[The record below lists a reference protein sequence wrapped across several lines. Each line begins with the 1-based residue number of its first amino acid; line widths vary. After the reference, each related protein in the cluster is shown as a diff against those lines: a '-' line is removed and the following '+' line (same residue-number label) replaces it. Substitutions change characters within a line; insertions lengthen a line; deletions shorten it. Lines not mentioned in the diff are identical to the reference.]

1 MKLIY
6 FTSKIFPASTAD
18 HFFVLQMA
26 RAFTSLLHKDF
37 LLIVGAEHN
46 DELRDIPHYSF
57 NLKMRRGK
65 RIFIFFKFLFVVF
78 ARKLFTDDTVFFTN
92 DRSLLRI
99 LFFWKRILPFKYRV
113 VSDWHM
119 LSDDEEESDILKNS
133 DGLVTTT
140 KHLKDL
146 IISRFRVPEGKILT
160 AYGGVDIDIFL
171 KITETT
177 EVLRKRLN
185 LPISD
190 FLVGYVGYYKTMGMS
205 KGLDTMIEALALIPD
220 KTVKMVFVGGGK
232 EDIEEYSNLAKE
244 KGVFDRAI
252 FIPVVSSETLALYEK
267 AVDILVIPYPDKP
280 HFREYGFPMK
290 TYEYLAAKKPVI
302 YSDLIIIR
310 EVLSDCA
317 ISFNPGDPKNLSEKI
332 LEIKN
337 NSTKTKDM
345 IFRSYKK
352 AEDFSWKSRAEKIIA
367 FSKKYKSNFLE
378 RKS

>member
-1 MKLIY
+1 MKFVYL
-6 FTSKIFPASTAD
+6 TSKIFPASTAD

-26 RAFTSLLHKDF
+26 RAFTSLLREDF
-37 LLIVGAEHN
+37 LLVVGAEHN
-46 DELRDIPHYSF
+46 DELLGIPHYSF

-78 ARKLFTDDTVFFTN
+78 TRKLFTKDTVFFTN

-99 LFFWKRILPFKYRV
+99 LFFWKSILHFKYRV

-119 LSDDEEESDILKNS
+119 LRDDEEEADIIKNS

-146 IISRFRVPEGKILT
+146 VVSRFEVPEAKILT
-160 AYGGVDIDIFL
+160 AYGGVDIDMFS
-171 KITETT
+171 KVTESPET
-177 EVLRKRLN
+177 LRKRLG

-205 KGLDTMIEALALIPD
+205 KGLDTMMEALSLISD

-232 EDIEEYSNLAKE
+232 EDIEEYSNFAKE
-244 KGVFDRAI
+244 KGVFDRTI
-252 FIPVVSSETLALYEK
+252 FIPVVSPEALAFYEK
-267 AVDILVIPYPDKP
+267 AVDALVIPYPDKP

-302 YSDLIIIR
+302 YSDLTIIR

-317 ISFNPGDPKNLSEKI
+317 ISFNPGDSKDLSEKI

-337 NSTKTKDM
+337 DPAKTKEM
-345 IFRSYKK
+345 ILRAYKK
-352 AEDFSWKSRAEKIIA
+352 AEDSSWKARAQKIIT
-367 FSKKYKSNFLE
+367 FSKDIL
-378 RKS
+378 

>member
-26 RAFTSLLHKDF
+26 RAFTSLLHADF

-78 ARKLFTDDTVFFTN
+78 TRRLYTSDTVFFTN

-99 LFFWKRILPFKYRV
+99 LFFWKSILHFKYRV

-119 LSDDEEESDILKNS
+119 LRDDEEESDIIKKS

-146 IISRFRVPEGKILT
+146 VESRFGVPGDKILT
-160 AYGGVDIDIFL
+160 AYGGVDMDIFS
-171 KITETT
+171 KITESP
-177 EVLRKRLN
+177 ESLRKRLN
-185 LPISD
+185 LPVAD

-205 KGLDTMIEALALIPD
+205 KGLDTMIEALSFISD

-232 EDIEEYSNLAKE
+232 EDIEEYSNFAKE
-244 KGVFDRAI
+244 KGVFDRVI
-252 FIPVVSSETLALYEK
+252 FIPVVSPETLALYEK
-267 AVDILVIPYPDKP
+267 AVDVLVIPYPDKP

-302 YSDLIIIR
+302 YSDLTIIR

-317 ISFNPGDPKNLSEKI
+317 ISFNPGVSKDLSEKI

-337 NSTKTKDM
+337 SPLKTKDF
-345 IFRSYKK
+345 IERAYEKAQDSTWKK
-352 AEDFSWKSRAEKIIA
+352 RAEKIIA
-367 FSKKYKSNFLE
+367 FA
-378 RKS
+378 RDI